1 MLTLPPKVPA
11 NGALDRSENVLAEA
25 HLSAIV
31 QSSNDAIIS
40 KALDGTVLTWNP
52 AATRIFGFS
61 EAEMVGQSIRRVI
74 PADRQAEEDDIIARI
89 ARGEQVQSFET
100 IRQRKDG
107 SQFHVSLTVSPILA
121 ADGTVVGASK
131 IARDVTRRHA
141 ALTALAERE
150 HRLQMLADNISQLT
164 WVTDPHGTLLWFN
177 KRWYDYTGLSED
189 QCVGQ
194 RRLSLHHPDHLERV
208 VSKFYGDIAAGRE
221 WEDTYPLRGR
231 DGSYRWF
238 LSRAKPIR
246 DETGRIVNWF
256 GTNTDVTE
264 MLEKEEQ
271 IRLLLMEVNHR
282 SKNMLAVVQAL
293 ARRSG
298 GGDPEFLRRFENR
311 LSSLSANQDLLVKR
325 GWQHIPMAELVDA
338 QLAILD
344 RDSRALVKVCGPDM
358 LLSPRTAEIVG
369 MALHELATNALKY
382 GALSQPGGQVWL
394 YWEDRADRFV
404 VEWRERGGPRV
415 TPPENSGFG
424 TTLIRHIPSRS
435 LKAEVTL
442 DYAPDGLAWHLDC
455 DATLARTLTS

>member
-121 ADGTVVGASK
+121 AGGTVVGASK

-194 RRLSLHHPDHLERV
+194 RGWYP
-208 VSKFYGDIAAGRE
+208 GDVPCRKQ
-221 WEDTYPLRGR
+221 PLQMPGF
-231 DGSYRWF
+231 D
-238 LSRAKPIR
+238 P
-246 DETGRIVNWF
+246 
-256 GTNTDVTE
+256 
-264 MLEKEEQ
+264 Q
-271 IRLLLMEVNHR
+271 Q
-282 SKNMLAVVQAL
+282 AVVGTQQ
-293 ARRSG
+293 
-298 GGDPEFLRRFENR
+298 
-311 LSSLSANQDLLVKR
+311 LSAQVLMAR
-325 GWQHIPMAELVDA
+325 GATPPGHA
-338 QLAILD
+338 QL
-344 RDSRALVKVCGPDM
+344 
-358 LLSPRTAEIVG
+358 
-369 MALHELATNALKY
+369 
-382 GALSQPGGQVWL
+382 GGQHDGATV
-394 YWEDRADRFV
+394 
-404 VEWRERGGPRV
+404 GIGQ
-415 TPPENSGFG
+415 SGVNQG
-424 TTLIRHIPSRS
+424 
-435 LKAEVTL
+435 
-442 DYAPDGLAWHLDC
+442 W
-455 DATLARTLTS
+455 

>member
-1 MLTLPPKVPA
+1 M
-11 NGALDRSENVLAEA
+11 LAEA

-31 QSSNDAIIS
+31 QSSDDAIIS
-40 KALDGTVLTWNP
+40 KSLVGIVLSWNP
-52 AATRIFGFS
+52 AATRIFGFT
-61 EAEMVGQSIRRVI
+61 EDEMIGQSVRKLI
-74 PADRQAEEDDIIARI
+74 PADRQTEEDSIIARI
-89 ARGEQVQSFET
+89 ARGERVKTFET

-107 SQFHVSLTVSPILA
+107 TRFCASLTISPILD

-131 IARDVTRRHA
+131 IVRDVSERQA
-141 ALTALAERE
+141 AEAALAERE
-150 HRLQMLADNISQLT
+150 HRLRMLADNISQLA
-164 WVTDPHGTLLWFN
+164 WVTDPHGSLIWFN
-177 KRWYDYTGLSED
+177 KRWYDYTGLTEAD
-189 QCVGQ
+189 
-194 RRLSLHHPDHLERV
+194 SLVNHVPVHHPDHVDRV
-208 VSKFYGDIAAGRE
+208 MTKFHDDLAAGRE
-221 WEDTYPLRGR
+221 WEDTFPLRGR
-231 DGSYRWF
+231 DGAYRWF

-246 DETGRIVNWF
+246 DHSGQIVNWF

-298 GGDPEFLRRFENR
+298 GGDPDFLARFENR
-311 LSSLSANQDLLVKR
+311 LASLSANQDLLVRR

-344 RDSRALVKVCGPDM
+344 RDSRALVKVCGPDL

-382 GALSQPGGQVWL
+382 GALSQGTGQVWL
-394 YWEDRADRFV
+394 WWEERGDHFV

-415 TPPENSGFG
+415 EPPQNSGFG
-424 TTLIRHIPSRS
+424 TTLIRHIPARS
-435 LKAEVTL
+435 LKADVTL
-442 DYAPDGLAWHLDC
+442 DYAPDGLAWRLEC
-455 DATLARTLTS
+455 DATLARTLAS